1 MESKVHH
8 IILRYSEL
16 VNSTSSKKRQ
26 LILIQKNIFTVHSLD
41 CCSQTSN
48 SGASSH
54 SPSSSKAA
62 WSSCERKCETAS
74 RSCPK
79 LWNIIWMPD
88 VPWEMNNKIITKDLF
103 LTHAKL
109 GEFTSP
115 VEGHQNQHLQVQLPR
130 GPGSIIPKSRIP
142 WFSWSVL
149 PTLLAPPPRVLPN
162 RPVVDHQAM
171 AQRHLQLPGMGGGE
185 VCVKWLNSL

>member
-1 MESKVHH
+1 MESTVQQ
-8 IILRYSEL
+8 IILRDSEL

-74 RSCPK
+74 LSCPE
-79 LWNIIWMPD
+79 LWNGIWMAD
-88 VPWEMNNKIITKDLF
+88 VPWEMNNRRSLTKKKKN
-103 LTHAKL
+103 T
-109 GEFTSP
+109 
-115 VEGHQNQHLQVQLPR
+115 QNNLKNQEVQLKAI
-130 GPGSIIPKSRIP
+130 SINICKSNFQKQRLLLGFFPIARWWTIRP
-142 WFSWSVL
+142 WHSVIFSFLGWEVVKFVSNDSTHYSLHVYVL
-149 PTLLAPPPRVLPN
+149 CICIIYTYTV
-162 RPVVDHQAM
+162 
-171 AQRHLQLPGMGGGE
+171 
-185 VCVKWLNSL
+185 